1 LSYSKKL
8 LTQVQGYMKLPLRK
22 HASTPNYISPNQL
35 TLLGFETP
43 FEQKLT
49 KNNRWL
55 KLAHS
60 ISWDNLVKYYDDLFA
75 SNEGRPP
82 ISGSAPDDSIR
93 TR

>member
-1 LSYSKKL
+1 
-8 LTQVQGYMKLPLRK
+8 MKLPLRK

-60 ISWDNLVKYYDDLFA
+60 IPWDNLVKYYDDLFA